1 MRFLMLYDSL
11 LSSESDKD
19 RLTQRIKQTF
29 LDFVPRH
36 INSPLIVEMNMP
48 I

>member
-1 MRFLMLYDSL
+1 MGFLILYDSL
-11 LSSESDKD
+11 LSFASDKD

-29 LDFVPRH
+29 LDFVLRH
-36 INSPLIVEMNMP
+36 VNSPYFEMNKS